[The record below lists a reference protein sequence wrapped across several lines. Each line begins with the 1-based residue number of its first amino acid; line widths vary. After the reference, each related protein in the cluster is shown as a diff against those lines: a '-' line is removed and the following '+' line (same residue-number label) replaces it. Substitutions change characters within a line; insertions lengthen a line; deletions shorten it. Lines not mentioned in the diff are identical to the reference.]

1 MWSTTQNTDHR
12 LVLCNGQR
20 SAVIKRSTI
29 RGNAMVN
36 GHWLLC
42 SGQQSLFPQ
51 CYYAMVDGRW
61 LCNVHE
67 RRWLLVIMV
76 EQCSTDDGYAT
87 VKLFSVTQQFHKQSF
102 CNGQRLVCYT
112 IAKLVG
118 DHAMVIGQRLKIMQR
133 SERGRGGGDGR
144 GGGRLGIYIL
154 VLTP

>member
-1 MWSTTQNTDHR
+1 MQTLKCAKPIDFLRIILIIAVGPSSAGRSTMWSTTQNTDHR

-76 EQCSTDDGYAT
+76 
-87 VKLFSVTQQFHKQSF
+87 K
-102 CNGQRLVCYT
+102 
-112 IAKLVG
+112 
-118 DHAMVIGQRLKIMQR
+118 
-133 SERGRGGGDGR
+133 
-144 GGGRLGIYIL
+144 
-154 VLTP
+154 